1 MFFYC
6 GTISLVTIYFYK
18 GEDDMK
24 KTSIGMKNLISHI
37 NTALNNNLFLTA
49 FAEENP
55 AEPPKN
61 EGTTMNFEHLIAQA
75 RREEKE
81 KLYPQIEKLKAQAEV
96 LTKQINEALLAKGA
110 AEKELADL
118 KESQKKGDS
127 EEVTKLKAQI
137 EALKSDNENLKKNTV
152 SEEDLRKKL
161 EEEYQVKLYAKDK
174 LAENKDK
181 ILSVFAEKV
190 VGNTKEEIDL
200 AIEKAIASSDEIRKE
215 LGVEDKKKPEKKDN
229 KDNKGKKENNS
240 QNNPPAPNPQ
250 GGEGEKGKFDLEYI
264 QSLDP
269 RSEEY
274 AKWRKSV
281 GLK

>member
-1 MFFYC
+1 
-6 GTISLVTIYFYK
+6 
-18 GEDDMK
+18 MK
-24 KTSIGMKNLISHI
+24 NTSIGMKNLISHI

-49 FAEENP
+49 FAEEDT
-55 AEPPKN
+55 EPPKN
-61 EGTTMNFEHLIAQA
+61 EGNTMNFEQLIAQA

-96 LTKQINEALLAKGA
+96 LTKQVNEALLAKGA
-110 AEKELADL
+110 VEKELADL

-127 EEVTKLKAQI
+127 EEVTKLKAQV

-161 EEEYQVKLYAKDK
+161 EDEYQVKLYAKDK

-200 AIEKAIASSDEIRKE
+200 AIEKVIASSDEIRKE
-215 LGVEDKKKPEKKDN
+215 LGVEDKKKSEKKDS
-229 KDNKGKKENNS
+229 KDNKENNS

>member
-1 MFFYC
+1 
-6 GTISLVTIYFYK
+6 
-18 GEDDMK
+18 MK
-24 KTSIGMKNLISHI
+24 NTSIGMKNLISHI

-55 AEPPKN
+55 IEPPKN
-61 EGTTMNFEHLIAQA
+61 EGNTVNYEQLIAQA

-96 LTKQINEALLAKGA
+96 LTKQVNEALLAKGA
-110 AEKELADL
+110 VEKELADL
-118 KESQKKGDS
+118 KDSQKKGDS
-127 EEVTKLKAQI
+127 EEVTKLKAQV
-137 EALKSDNENLKKNTV
+137 EALKSENENLKKNTV

-181 ILSVFAEKV
+181 ILSVFVEKV
-190 VGNTKEEIDL
+190 VGNTKEEIDS
-200 AIEKAIASSDEIRKE
+200 AIEKAIEASNEIRKE
-215 LGVEDKKKPEKKDN
+215 LGIEDKKDSKKKSKNSEEKKES
-229 KDNKGKKENNS
+229 KS

-274 AKWRKSV
+274 AEWRKSV

>member
-1 MFFYC
+1 
-6 GTISLVTIYFYK
+6 
-18 GEDDMK
+18 MK
-24 KTSIGMKNLISHI
+24 NMSIGMKNLISHI

-61 EGTTMNFEHLIAQA
+61 EGNTMNFEQLIAQA

-81 KLYPQIEKLKAQAEV
+81 KLYPQIEKLKAQVEV
-96 LTKQINEALLAKGA
+96 LTKQVNEALLAKGA

-127 EEVTKLKAQI
+127 EEVTKLKAQV
-137 EALKSDNENLKKNTV
+137 EALKSENENLKKNTV

-190 VGNTKEEIDL
+190 VGNTKEEIDS

-215 LGVEDKKKPEKKDN
+215 LGVEGKKKSEKKDN
-229 KDNKGKKENNS
+229 KDSEGKKESKS

>member
-1 MFFYC
+1 
-6 GTISLVTIYFYK
+6 
-18 GEDDMK
+18 MK
-24 KTSIGMKNLISHI
+24 NTSIGMKNLISHI

-55 AEPPKN
+55 NEPPKN
-61 EGTTMNFEHLIAQA
+61 EGNTMNFEQLIAQA

-96 LTKQINEALLAKGA
+96 LTKQVNEALLAKGA
-110 AEKELADL
+110 VEKELADL
-118 KESQKKGDS
+118 KESQKKSDS
-127 EEVTKLKAQI
+127 EEVTKLKAQV
-137 EALKSDNENLKKNTV
+137 EALKSENENLKKNTV

-190 VGNTKEEIDL
+190 VGNTKEEIDS
-200 AIEKAIASSDEIRKE
+200 AIEKAIESSNEIRKE

-229 KDNKGKKENNS
+229 KDSEGKKESKS

>member
-1 MFFYC
+1 
-6 GTISLVTIYFYK
+6 
-18 GEDDMK
+18 MK
-24 KTSIGMKNLISHI
+24 NTSIGMKNLISYI

-55 AEPPKN
+55 NEPPKN
-61 EGTTMNFEHLIAQA
+61 EGNTVNYEQLIAQA

-96 LTKQINEALLAKGA
+96 LTKQVNEALLAKGA
-110 AEKELADL
+110 VEKELADL

-127 EEVTKLKAQI
+127 EEVTKLKAQV
-137 EALKSDNENLKKNTV
+137 EALKSENENLKKNTV

-190 VGNTKEEIDL
+190 VGNTKEEIDS

-215 LGVEDKKKPEKKDN
+215 LGVEDKKKSEKKDN
-229 KDNKGKKENNS
+229 KDGEGKKESKS

>member
-1 MFFYC
+1 
-6 GTISLVTIYFYK
+6 
-18 GEDDMK
+18 MK
-24 KTSIGMKNLISHI
+24 NTSIGMKNLISHI

-61 EGTTMNFEHLIAQA
+61 EGNTVNFGQLIAQA

-81 KLYPQIEKLKAQAEV
+81 KLYPQIEKLKAQVEV
-96 LTKQINEALLAKGA
+96 LTKQSNEALLAKGA
-110 AEKELADL
+110 VEKELADL

-127 EEVTKLKAQI
+127 DEVTKLKAQV
-137 EALKSDNENLKKNTV
+137 EALKSENEDLKKNTV

-190 VGNTKEEIDL
+190 VGNTKEEIDS
-200 AIEKAIASSDEIRKE
+200 AIEKAIASSNEIRKE

-229 KDNKGKKENNS
+229 KDSEGKKESKS

>member
-1 MFFYC
+1 
-6 GTISLVTIYFYK
+6 
-18 GEDDMK
+18 MK
-24 KTSIGMKNLISHI
+24 NTSIGMKNLISHI

-55 AEPPKN
+55 DEPLKN
-61 EGTTMNFEHLIAQA
+61 EGNTMNFEQLIAQA

-96 LTKQINEALLAKGA
+96 LTKQVNEALLAKGA
-110 AEKELADL
+110 VEKELADL

-127 EEVTKLKAQI
+127 EEVTKLKAQV
-137 EALKSDNENLKKNTV
+137 EALKSQNEDLKKNTV

-190 VGNTKEEIDL
+190 VGNTKEEIDS

-215 LGVEDKKKPEKKDN
+215 LGVEDKKKSEKKGN
-229 KDNKGKKENNS
+229 KNSAGEKESKS

-274 AKWRKSV
+274 AEWRKSV

>member
-1 MFFYC
+1 
-6 GTISLVTIYFYK
+6 
-18 GEDDMK
+18 MK
-24 KTSIGMKNLISHI
+24 NMSIGMKNLISHI
-37 NTALNNNLFLTA
+37 NTALKNNLFLTA
-49 FAEENP
+49 FADENP
-55 AEPPKN
+55 TDPPKSN
-61 EGTTMNFEHLIAQA
+61 DNPPAINYEQLIAQA

-81 KLYPQIEKLKAQAEV
+81 KLYPQIEKLKAQVEV
-96 LTKQINEALLAKGA
+96 LTNQSNEALLAKGA
-110 AEKELADL
+110 VEKELADL

-127 EEVTKLKAQI
+127 EEVTKLKAQV
-137 EALKSDNENLKKNTV
+137 EALKAENEELKKNAV
-152 SEEDLRKKL
+152 SEEDIRKKL
-161 EEEYQVKLYAKDK
+161 EEEYSVKLYAKDK

-190 VGNTKEEIDL
+190 TGKTKEEIDS

-215 LGVEDKKKPEKKDN
+215 LGVE
-229 KDNKGKKENNS
+229 GKKETDDKDKDKDGKKKNGKDGK
-240 QNNPPAPNPQ
+240 QKNNPPAPNPQ
-250 GGEGEKGKFDLEYI
+250 GGEGEKGKFDLEYV

>member
-1 MFFYC
+1 
-6 GTISLVTIYFYK
+6 
-18 GEDDMK
+18 MK
-24 KTSIGMKNLISHI
+24 NTSIGMKNLISHI

-61 EGTTMNFEHLIAQA
+61 EGNTMNFEQLIAQA

-96 LTKQINEALLAKGA
+96 LTKQVNEALLAKGA
-110 AEKELADL
+110 VEKELADL
-118 KESQKKGDS
+118 KESKKKGDS
-127 EEVTKLKAQI
+127 EEVTKLKAQV
-137 EALKSDNENLKKNTV
+137 EALKSENEDLKKNTV

-190 VGNTKEEIDL
+190 VGNTKEEIDS
-200 AIEKAIASSDEIRKE
+200 AIEKAIESSNEIRKE

-229 KDNKGKKENNS
+229 KDSEGKKESKS

-274 AKWRKSV
+274 ANWRKSV

>member
-1 MFFYC
+1 
-6 GTISLVTIYFYK
+6 
-18 GEDDMK
+18 MK
-24 KTSIGMKNLISHI
+24 NTSIGMKNFISHI

-55 AEPPKN
+55 NEPPKN
-61 EGTTMNFEHLIAQA
+61 EGNTMNFEQLIAQA

-96 LTKQINEALLAKGA
+96 LTKQVNEALLAKGA
-110 AEKELADL
+110 VEKELADL

-127 EEVTKLKAQI
+127 EEVTKLKAQV
-137 EALKSDNENLKKNTV
+137 EALKSENENLKKNTV

-190 VGNTKEEIDL
+190 VGNTKEEIDS

-215 LGVEDKKKPEKKDN
+215 LGVEDKKKSEKKDN
-229 KDNKGKKENNS
+229 KDGEGKKESKS

>member
-1 MFFYC
+1 
-6 GTISLVTIYFYK
+6 
-18 GEDDMK
+18 MK
-24 KTSIGMKNLISHI
+24 NTSIGMKNLISHI

-55 AEPPKN
+55 NEPPKN
-61 EGTTMNFEHLIAQA
+61 EGNMMNFEQLIAQA

-96 LTKQINEALLAKGA
+96 LTKQVNEALLAKGA
-110 AEKELADL
+110 VEKELADL

-127 EEVTKLKAQI
+127 EEVTKLKAQV
-137 EALKSDNENLKKNTV
+137 EALKSENEDLKKNTV

-190 VGNTKEEIDL
+190 VGNTKEEIDS

-215 LGVEDKKKPEKKDN
+215 LGVEDKKDLKKKDKN
-229 KDNKGKKENNS
+229 SEGKKESKS

>member
-1 MFFYC
+1 
-6 GTISLVTIYFYK
+6 
-18 GEDDMK
+18 MK
-24 KTSIGMKNLISHI
+24 NMSIGMKNIISHI

-55 AEPPKN
+55 NEPPKN
-61 EGTTMNFEHLIAQA
+61 EGNTMNFEQLIAQA

-96 LTKQINEALLAKGA
+96 LTKQVNEALLAKGA
-110 AEKELADL
+110 VEKELADL

-127 EEVTKLKAQI
+127 EEVTKLKAQV
-137 EALKSDNENLKKNTV
+137 EALKSENEDLKKNTV

-190 VGNTKEEIDL
+190 VGNTKEEIDS

-215 LGVEDKKKPEKKDN
+215 LGVEDKKESKKKD
-229 KDNKGKKENNS
+229 KDSEGKKESKS

>member
-1 MFFYC
+1 
-6 GTISLVTIYFYK
+6 
-18 GEDDMK
+18 MK
-24 KTSIGMKNLISHI
+24 NMSIGMKNLISHI

-55 AEPPKN
+55 NEPPKN
-61 EGTTMNFEHLIAQA
+61 EGNTVNYEQLIAQA

-96 LTKQINEALLAKGA
+96 LTKQVNEALLAKGA
-110 AEKELADL
+110 VEKELADL

-127 EEVTKLKAQI
+127 EEVTKLKAQV
-137 EALKSDNENLKKNTV
+137 EALKSENEDLKKNTV

-190 VGNTKEEIDL
+190 VGNTKEEIDS

-215 LGVEDKKKPEKKDN
+215 LGVEDKKKPEKKD
-229 KDNKGKKENNS
+229 KDGEGKKESKS

>member
-1 MFFYC
+1 
-6 GTISLVTIYFYK
+6 
-18 GEDDMK
+18 MK
-24 KTSIGMKNLISHI
+24 NTSIGMKNLISHI
-37 NTALNNNLFLTA
+37 NTALNNILFLTA

-55 AEPPKN
+55 IEPPKN
-61 EGTTMNFEHLIAQA
+61 EGNTVNYEQLIAQA

-96 LTKQINEALLAKGA
+96 LTKQVNEALLAKGA
-110 AEKELADL
+110 VEKELADL
-118 KESQKKGDS
+118 KDSQKKGDS

-137 EALKSDNENLKKNTV
+137 EALKSENENLKKNTV

-190 VGNTKEEIDL
+190 VGNTKEEIDS
-200 AIEKAIASSDEIRKE
+200 AIEKAIESSNEIRKE
-215 LGVEDKKKPEKKDN
+215 LGVDDKKDSKKKG
-229 KDNKGKKENNS
+229 KDSEGKKESKS

>member
-1 MFFYC
+1 
-6 GTISLVTIYFYK
+6 
-18 GEDDMK
+18 MK
-24 KTSIGMKNLISHI
+24 NTSIGMKNLISYI

-55 AEPPKN
+55 NEPPKN
-61 EGTTMNFEHLIAQA
+61 EGNMVNYEQLIAQA

-96 LTKQINEALLAKGA
+96 LTKQVNEALLAKGA
-110 AEKELADL
+110 VEKELADL

-127 EEVTKLKAQI
+127 EEVTKLKAQV
-137 EALKSDNENLKKNTV
+137 EALKSENDDLKKNTV

-190 VGNTKEEIDL
+190 VGNTKEEIDS

-215 LGVEDKKKPEKKDN
+215 LGVEDKKKPEKKGDN
-229 KDNKGKKENNS
+229 GGGKKVSKS

>member
-1 MFFYC
+1 
-6 GTISLVTIYFYK
+6 
-18 GEDDMK
+18 MK
-24 KTSIGMKNLISHI
+24 NTSIGMKNLISYI
-37 NTALNNNLFLTA
+37 NTALNNNLFLSA

-55 AEPPKN
+55 NEPPKN
-61 EGTTMNFEHLIAQA
+61 EGNTMNFEQLIAQA

-96 LTKQINEALLAKGA
+96 LTKQVNEALLAKGA
-110 AEKELADL
+110 VEKELADL

-127 EEVTKLKAQI
+127 EEVTKLKAQV
-137 EALKSDNENLKKNTV
+137 EALKSENENLKKNTV

-190 VGNTKEEIDL
+190 VGNTKEEIDS
-200 AIEKAIASSDEIRKE
+200 AIEKAIESSNEIRKE
-215 LGVEDKKKPEKKDN
+215 LGVEDKTKPEKKD
-229 KDNKGKKENNS
+229 KDGEGKKENKS

>member
-1 MFFYC
+1 
-6 GTISLVTIYFYK
+6 
-18 GEDDMK
+18 MK
-24 KTSIGMKNLISHI
+24 NTSIGMKNLISYI
-37 NTALNNNLFLTA
+37 NAALNNNLFLTA
-49 FAEENP
+49 FAEENT
-55 AEPPKN
+55 EQPKN
-61 EGTTMNFEHLIAQA
+61 EGNTMNFEQLIAQA

-96 LTKQINEALLAKGA
+96 LTKQVNEALLAKGA

-127 EEVTKLKAQI
+127 EEVTKLKAQV

-200 AIEKAIASSDEIRKE
+200 AIEKVIASSDEIRKE
-215 LGVEDKKKPEKKDN
+215 LGVEDKKKPEKKDS
-229 KDNKGKKENNS
+229 KDDKGKKENNS

-274 AKWRKSV
+274 TKWRKSV

>member
-1 MFFYC
+1 
-6 GTISLVTIYFYK
+6 
-18 GEDDMK
+18 MK
-24 KTSIGMKNLISHI
+24 NTSIGMKNLISHI
-37 NTALNNNLFLTA
+37 NTALNNILFLTA

-55 AEPPKN
+55 IEPPKN
-61 EGTTMNFEHLIAQA
+61 EGNTVNYEQLIAQA

-96 LTKQINEALLAKGA
+96 LTKQVNEALLAKGA
-110 AEKELADL
+110 VEKELADL
-118 KESQKKGDS
+118 KDSQKKGDS

-137 EALKSDNENLKKNTV
+137 EALKSENENLKKNTV

-161 EEEYQVKLYAKDK
+161 EEEYQVKLYAKGK

-190 VGNTKEEIDL
+190 VGNTKEEIDS
-200 AIEKAIASSDEIRKE
+200 AIEKAIESSNEIRKE
-215 LGVEDKKKPEKKDN
+215 LGVDGKKDFKKKGKYSE
-229 KDNKGKKENNS
+229 GKKESKS

>member
-1 MFFYC
+1 
-6 GTISLVTIYFYK
+6 
-18 GEDDMK
+18 MK
-24 KTSIGMKNLISHI
+24 NMSIGMKNLISHI

-61 EGTTMNFEHLIAQA
+61 EGNMVNYEQLIAQA

-81 KLYPQIEKLKAQAEV
+81 KLYPQIEKLKAQVEV
-96 LTKQINEALLAKGA
+96 LTKQSNEALLAKGA
-110 AEKELADL
+110 VEKELADL

-127 EEVTKLKAQI
+127 EEVTKLKAQV

-200 AIEKAIASSDEIRKE
+200 AIEKVIASSDEIRKE
-215 LGVEDKKKPEKKDN
+215 LGVEDKKKSEKKDS

-250 GGEGEKGKFDLEYI
+250 GGEGDKGKFDLEYI

>member
-1 MFFYC
+1 
-6 GTISLVTIYFYK
+6 
-18 GEDDMK
+18 MK

-49 FAEENP
+49 FAEENS

-81 KLYPQIEKLKAQAEV
+81 KLYPQIERLKAQAEV

-110 AEKELADL
+110 VEKELADL

-127 EEVTKLKAQI
+127 EEVTKLKAQV

-200 AIEKAIASSDEIRKE
+200 AIEKVIASSDEIRKE
-215 LGVEDKKKPEKKDN
+215 LGVEDKKKSEKKDN
-229 KDNKGKKENNS
+229 KDNKENNS

>member
-1 MFFYC
+1 
-6 GTISLVTIYFYK
+6 
-18 GEDDMK
+18 MK
-24 KTSIGMKNLISHI
+24 NTSIGMKNLISHI

-49 FAEENP
+49 FAEEENP
-55 AEPPKN
+55 IEPPKN
-61 EGTTMNFEHLIAQA
+61 ESNTVNYEQLIAQA

-96 LTKQINEALLAKGA
+96 LTKQVNEALLAKGA
-110 AEKELADL
+110 VEKELADL
-118 KESQKKGDS
+118 KDSQKKGDS
-127 EEVTKLKAQI
+127 EEVTKLKAQV
-137 EALKSDNENLKKNTV
+137 EALKSENENLKKNTV

-190 VGNTKEEIDL
+190 VGNTKEEIDS
-200 AIEKAIASSDEIRKE
+200 AIEKAIESSNEIRKE
-215 LGVEDKKKPEKKDN
+215 LGVEDKKDSKKKD
-229 KDNKGKKENNS
+229 KDSEGKKESKS

>member
-1 MFFYC
+1 
-6 GTISLVTIYFYK
+6 
-18 GEDDMK
+18 MK
-24 KTSIGMKNLISHI
+24 NTSIGMKNLISYI

-55 AEPPKN
+55 NEPPKN
-61 EGTTMNFEHLIAQA
+61 EGNTVNYEQLIAQA

-96 LTKQINEALLAKGA
+96 LTKQVNEALLAKGA
-110 AEKELADL
+110 VEKELADL

-127 EEVTKLKAQI
+127 EEVTKLKAQV
-137 EALKSDNENLKKNTV
+137 EALKSENENLKKNTV

-190 VGNTKEEIDL
+190 VGNTKEEIDS

-215 LGVEDKKKPEKKDN
+215 LGVEDKKKPEKKD
-229 KDNKGKKENNS
+229 KDGEGKKENKS
-240 QNNPPAPNPQ
+240 RNNPPAPNPQ

>member
-1 MFFYC
+1 
-6 GTISLVTIYFYK
+6 
-18 GEDDMK
+18 MK
-24 KTSIGMKNLISHI
+24 NTSIGMKNIISYI

-55 AEPPKN
+55 NEPPKN
-61 EGTTMNFEHLIAQA
+61 EGNTVNYEQLIAQA

-96 LTKQINEALLAKGA
+96 LTKQVNEALLAKGA
-110 AEKELADL
+110 VEKELADL

-127 EEVTKLKAQI
+127 EEVTKLKAQV
-137 EALKSDNENLKKNTV
+137 EALKSENEDLKKNTV

-190 VGNTKEEIDL
+190 VGNTKEEIDS

-215 LGVEDKKKPEKKDN
+215 LGVEDKKKPEKKGDN
-229 KDNKGKKENNS
+229 GEGKKVSKS

>member
-1 MFFYC
+1 
-6 GTISLVTIYFYK
+6 
-18 GEDDMK
+18 MK
-24 KTSIGMKNLISHI
+24 NTSIGMKNLISYI

-49 FAEENP
+49 FAEENT
-55 AEPPKN
+55 EPPKN
-61 EGTTMNFEHLIAQA
+61 EGNTMNFEQLIAQA

-96 LTKQINEALLAKGA
+96 LTKQVNEALLAKGA

-127 EEVTKLKAQI
+127 EEVTKLKAQV

-200 AIEKAIASSDEIRKE
+200 AIEKVIASSDEIRKE

-229 KDNKGKKENNS
+229 KDNKGNKENNS

>member
-1 MFFYC
+1 
-6 GTISLVTIYFYK
+6 
-18 GEDDMK
+18 MK
-24 KTSIGMKNLISHI
+24 NTSIGMKNLISYI

-55 AEPPKN
+55 NEPPKN
-61 EGTTMNFEHLIAQA
+61 EGNTVNYEQLIAQA

-96 LTKQINEALLAKGA
+96 LTKQVNEALLAKGA

-127 EEVTKLKAQI
+127 EEVTKLKAQV
-137 EALKSDNENLKKNTV
+137 EALKSENEDLKKNTV

-190 VGNTKEEIDL
+190 VGNTKEEIDS

-215 LGVEDKKKPEKKDN
+215 LGVEDKKKSEKKDN
-229 KDNKGKKENNS
+229 KDGEGKKESKS

>member
-1 MFFYC
+1 
-6 GTISLVTIYFYK
+6 
-18 GEDDMK
+18 MK
-24 KTSIGMKNLISHI
+24 NTSIGMKNLISHI

-61 EGTTMNFEHLIAQA
+61 EGNTMNFEQLIAQA

-96 LTKQINEALLAKGA
+96 LTKQVNEALLAKGA
-110 AEKELADL
+110 VEKELADL

-127 EEVTKLKAQI
+127 EEVTKLKAQV
-137 EALKSDNENLKKNTV
+137 EALKSENEDLKKNTV

-190 VGNTKEEIDL
+190 VGNTKEEIDS
-200 AIEKAIASSDEIRKE
+200 AIEKAIESSNEIRKE

-229 KDNKGKKENNS
+229 KDSEGKKESKS

>member
-1 MFFYC
+1 
-6 GTISLVTIYFYK
+6 
-18 GEDDMK
+18 MK
-24 KTSIGMKNLISHI
+24 NTSIGMKNLISHI

-61 EGTTMNFEHLIAQA
+61 EGNTMNFEQLIAQA

-96 LTKQINEALLAKGA
+96 LTKQVNEALLAKGA
-110 AEKELADL
+110 VEKELADL

-127 EEVTKLKAQI
+127 EEVTKLKAQV
-137 EALKSDNENLKKNTV
+137 EALKSENEDLKKNTV

-190 VGNTKEEIDL
+190 VGNTKEEIDS

-215 LGVEDKKKPEKKDN
+215 LGVEDKKKPEKKGDN
-229 KDNKGKKENNS
+229 EEGKKESKS

>member
-1 MFFYC
+1 
-6 GTISLVTIYFYK
+6 
-18 GEDDMK
+18 MK
-24 KTSIGMKNLISHI
+24 NTSIGMKNLISHI

-61 EGTTMNFEHLIAQA
+61 EGNTMNFEQLIAQA

-96 LTKQINEALLAKGA
+96 LTKQVNEALLAKGA
-110 AEKELADL
+110 VEKELADL

-127 EEVTKLKAQI
+127 EEVTKLKAQV
-137 EALKSDNENLKKNTV
+137 EALKSENEDLKKNTV

-190 VGNTKEEIDL
+190 VGNTKEEIDS

-215 LGVEDKKKPEKKDN
+215 LGVEDKKKSEKKDN
-229 KDNKGKKENNS
+229 KNSEGKKESKS

-274 AKWRKSV
+274 AEWRKSV

>member
-1 MFFYC
+1 
-6 GTISLVTIYFYK
+6 
-18 GEDDMK
+18 MK
-24 KTSIGMKNLISHI
+24 NTGIGMKNFISHI

-55 AEPPKN
+55 IEPPKN
-61 EGTTMNFEHLIAQA
+61 EGNTVNYEQLIAQA

-96 LTKQINEALLAKGA
+96 LTKQVNEALLAKGA
-110 AEKELADL
+110 VEKELADL
-118 KESQKKGDS
+118 KDSQKKGDS
-127 EEVTKLKAQI
+127 EEVTKLKAQV
-137 EALKSDNENLKKNTV
+137 EALKSENENLKKNTV

-161 EEEYQVKLYAKDK
+161 EKEYQVKLYAKDK

-190 VGNTKEEIDL
+190 VGNTKEEIDS

-215 LGVEDKKKPEKKDN
+215 LGVEDKKDLKKKGKN
-229 KDNKGKKENNS
+229 SEGKKESNS

-274 AKWRKSV
+274 AEWRKSV

>member
-1 MFFYC
+1 
-6 GTISLVTIYFYK
+6 
-18 GEDDMK
+18 MK
-24 KTSIGMKNLISHI
+24 NTSIGMKNLISHI

-61 EGTTMNFEHLIAQA
+61 EGNTMNFEQLIAQA

-96 LTKQINEALLAKGA
+96 LTKQVNEALLAKGA
-110 AEKELADL
+110 VEKELADL

-127 EEVTKLKAQI
+127 EEVTKLKAQV
-137 EALKSDNENLKKNTV
+137 EALKSENDDLKKNTV

-190 VGNTKEEIDL
+190 VGNTKEEIDS

-215 LGVEDKKKPEKKDN
+215 LGVEDKKKLEKKDN
-229 KDNKGKKENNS
+229 KDSEGRKESKS

>member
-1 MFFYC
+1 
-6 GTISLVTIYFYK
+6 
-18 GEDDMK
+18 MK
-24 KTSIGMKNLISHI
+24 NTSIGMKNLISHI

-61 EGTTMNFEHLIAQA
+61 EGNTMNFEQLIAQA

-96 LTKQINEALLAKGA
+96 LTKQVNEALLAKGA
-110 AEKELADL
+110 VEKELADL

-127 EEVTKLKAQI
+127 EEVTKLKAQV
-137 EALKSDNENLKKNTV
+137 EALKSENEDLKKNTV

-190 VGNTKEEIDL
+190 VGNTKEEIDS

-215 LGVEDKKKPEKKDN
+215 LGVEDKKKSEKKDN
-229 KDNKGKKENNS
+229 KNSEGKKESKS

>member
-1 MFFYC
+1 
-6 GTISLVTIYFYK
+6 
-18 GEDDMK
+18 MK
-24 KTSIGMKNLISHI
+24 KTSLGMKNLIMHI
-37 NTALNNNLFLTA
+37 NTALNNHLFLTA
-49 FAEENP
+49 FAEENT
-55 AEPPKN
+55 EPPKN
-61 EGTTMNFEHLIAQA
+61 EGNTMNFEQLIAQA

-96 LTKQINEALLAKGA
+96 LTKQINEALLTKGA
-110 AEKELADL
+110 VEKELSDL

-127 EEVTKLKAQI
+127 EEVTKLKAQV

-200 AIEKAIASSDEIRKE
+200 AIEKVIASSDEIRKE
-215 LGVEDKKKPEKKDN
+215 LGVEDKKKSEKKDN
-229 KDNKGKKENNS
+229 KDNKENNS

-250 GGEGEKGKFDLEYI
+250 GGEGEKGKFDLKYI

>member
-1 MFFYC
+1 
-6 GTISLVTIYFYK
+6 
-18 GEDDMK
+18 MK
-24 KTSIGMKNLISHI
+24 NTSIGMKNLISYI

-55 AEPPKN
+55 NEPPKN
-61 EGTTMNFEHLIAQA
+61 EGNMVNYEQLIAQA

-96 LTKQINEALLAKGA
+96 LTKQVNEALLAKGA
-110 AEKELADL
+110 VEKELADL

-127 EEVTKLKAQI
+127 EEVTKLKAQV
-137 EALKSDNENLKKNTV
+137 EALKSENENLKKNTV

-190 VGNTKEEIDL
+190 VGNTKEEIDS

-215 LGVEDKKKPEKKDN
+215 LGVEDKKKSEKKDN
-229 KDNKGKKENNS
+229 KDGEGKKESKS

>member
-1 MFFYC
+1 
-6 GTISLVTIYFYK
+6 
-18 GEDDMK
+18 MK
-24 KTSIGMKNLISHI
+24 NTGIGMKNLISHI

-55 AEPPKN
+55 EPPKN
-61 EGTTMNFEHLIAQA
+61 EGNTVNYEQLIAQA

-96 LTKQINEALLAKGA
+96 LTKQVNEALLAKGA
-110 AEKELADL
+110 VEKELADL
-118 KESQKKGDS
+118 KDSQKKGDS
-127 EEVTKLKAQI
+127 EEVTKLKALV
-137 EALKSDNENLKKNTV
+137 EALKSENENLKKNAV

-190 VGNTKEEIDL
+190 VGNTKEEIDS

-215 LGVEDKKKPEKKDN
+215 LGVEDKKDSKKKD
-229 KDNKGKKENNS
+229 KDSEGKKESKS

>member
-1 MFFYC
+1 
-6 GTISLVTIYFYK
+6 
-18 GEDDMK
+18 
-24 KTSIGMKNLISHI
+24 MKNLISYI

-55 AEPPKN
+55 NEPPKN
-61 EGTTMNFEHLIAQA
+61 EGNMVNYEQLIAQA

-96 LTKQINEALLAKGA
+96 LTKQVNEALLAKGA
-110 AEKELADL
+110 VEKELADL

-127 EEVTKLKAQI
+127 EEVTKLKAQV
-137 EALKSDNENLKKNTV
+137 EALKSENEDLKKNTV

-190 VGNTKEEIDL
+190 VGNTKEEIDS

-215 LGVEDKKKPEKKDN
+215 LGVEDKKKPEKKGDN
-229 KDNKGKKENNS
+229 GEGKKVSKS

>member
-1 MFFYC
+1 
-6 GTISLVTIYFYK
+6 
-18 GEDDMK
+18 MK
-24 KTSIGMKNLISHI
+24 NTSIGMKNLISHI

-55 AEPPKN
+55 AEPLKN
-61 EGTTMNFEHLIAQA
+61 EGNTMNFEQLIAQA

-96 LTKQINEALLAKGA
+96 LTKQVNEALLAKGA
-110 AEKELADL
+110 VEKELADL

-127 EEVTKLKAQI
+127 EEVTKLKAQV
-137 EALKSDNENLKKNTV
+137 EALKSENEDLKKNTV

-190 VGNTKEEIDL
+190 VGNTKEEIDS
-200 AIEKAIASSDEIRKE
+200 AIEKAIESSDEIRKE

-229 KDNKGKKENNS
+229 KDSERKKESKS

-274 AKWRKSV
+274 AEWRKSV

>member
-1 MFFYC
+1 
-6 GTISLVTIYFYK
+6 
-18 GEDDMK
+18 MK
-24 KTSIGMKNLISHI
+24 NTSIGMKNLISHI

-61 EGTTMNFEHLIAQA
+61 EGNTMNFEQLIAQA

-96 LTKQINEALLAKGA
+96 LTKQVNEALLAKGA
-110 AEKELADL
+110 VEKELADL

-127 EEVTKLKAQI
+127 EEVTKLKAQV
-137 EALKSDNENLKKNTV
+137 EALKSENEGLKKNTV

-190 VGNTKEEIDL
+190 VGNTKEEIDS
-200 AIEKAIASSDEIRKE
+200 AIEKAIESSNEIRKE

-229 KDNKGKKENNS
+229 KDSEGKKESKS